1 MVGPIKST
9 GKCVTMDSGFA
20 VLMGVGVVE
29 MERLM
34 GVFGQSLVKKRGRY
48 WPKGVPG
55 DELTITWQ
63 TRRLGTVQH
72 WRFHLTGT
80 RVMSIVLK
88 VRHLY
93 FFD

>member
-1 MVGPIKST
+1 M
-9 GKCVTMDSGFA
+9 CYNDSGFA
-20 VLMGVGVVE
+20 VSMGVVE

-34 GVFGQSLVKKRGRY
+34 GVFGQSLVKKRGRH

-72 WRFHLTGT
+72 WRFHL
-80 RVMSIVLK
+80 IWAPVLCT
-88 VRHLY
+88 LY
-93 FFD
+93 